1 MRIALDVMGGDH
13 APDAILD
20 GGLNAVELLDAGDE
34 LVLIGD
40 ESIIRE
46 GIAEAGLTHD
56 KRIVVE
62 ATTQVIGMADP
73 PVSSLRGKPD
83 SSIVRM
89 AWLGSQKKAKDQ
101 YCEIIISAGN
111 TGACVA
117 AAQMSMRRLPGVHRP
132 GIAIVLP
139 TFHGPVVV
147 CDVGAN
153 PEPRGIHLHQY
164 AVMASVYA
172 EKLLGVDD
180 PVVGVMNI
188 GGEEAK
194 GTPLVKET
202 NALCRAD
209 DDLNYAGYVEGR
221 DLFEGKANVVVTE
234 GFTGNVVLKLAE
246 GLSVG
251 IFRTIAHEIFEI
263 DPDLAMKF
271 EPVVKSIYKK
281 HDYHEFGGA
290 PLLGAN
296 GICMICH
303 GSSEARTITNAI
315 AKAREYAHK
324 GVNEAISEALTEH
337 DEKQIKRAAAAAEQ
351 ANAAS
356 EGGGA

>member
-1 MRIALDVMGGDH
+1 MRIAVDVMGGDH

-20 GGLNAVELLDAGDE
+20 GALKAVEHLDTADE
-34 LVLIGD
+34 LLLIGD
-40 ESIIRE
+40 EVVIRE
-46 GIAEAGLTHD
+46 GIAKAGLQND
-56 KRIVVE
+56 KRVAIE
-62 ATTQVIGMADP
+62 ATTQIITMADP
-73 PVSSLRGKPD
+73 PVSALRSKPD
-83 SSIVRM
+83 SSIARM
-89 AWLGSQKKAKDQ
+89 AWLGSKKKAKDQ
-101 YCEIIISAGN
+101 HCDVIISAGN

-117 AAQMSMRRLPGVHRP
+117 AAQMNMRRIPGVHRP
-132 GIAIVLP
+132 GIAITLP

-164 AVMASVYA
+164 AIMASVYA
-172 EKLLGVDD
+172 EKHLGIDN
-180 PVVGVMNI
+180 PKVGVMNI

-194 GTPLVKET
+194 GTPLVREA

-209 DDLNYAGYVEGR
+209 KDLNYVGYVEGR

-251 IFRTIAHEIFEI
+251 IFRTIAHEIFAI
-263 DPDLAMKF
+263 DPDLAVRF

-296 GICMICH
+296 GICLICH
-303 GSSEARTITNAI
+303 GSSEARTITNAVV
-315 AKAREYAHK
+315 KARDYAQK
-324 GVNEAISEALTEH
+324 GVNETISKALVSH
-337 DEKQIKRAAAAAEQ
+337 DEKQIKRAAAAELE
-351 ANAAS
+351 NDS
-356 EGGGA
+356 KGGDV